1 MTYIFDGTINGFLT
15 AFLQAFAAENARLIK
30 DETQLLLGEEP
41 CYVTTNVE
49 KATKAKLRLCCFD
62 RQCMH
67 DLDFLLRSGE
77 TDASQTAFLYFK
89 LLATK
94 KTPIRNNFA
103 EPSVFRANTYIKK
116 VSYEIHRMHGFLR
129 FTECASGALYAPF
142 TPDNDI
148 CDLLLPHFR
157 ARLPQYPFVLHDVS
171 RKKAA
176 VYDGKNTF
184 VAPLPAANVLLSAK
198 EESWKSLWKRY
209 YAAVNIPERERLEQ
223 MRGYLPVR
231 YRSFMTEFEK

>member
-15 AFLQAFAAENARLIK
+15 AFLQAFSAENARLIK
-30 DETQLLLGEEP
+30 DEAQLLLGEEP
-41 CYVTTNVE
+41 CYVTTDQN
-49 KATKAKLRLCCFD
+49 KATKAKTRLVTFD

-67 DLDFLLRSGE
+67 DLDLLLRSGE
-77 TDASQTAFLYFK
+77 SAAAQTAFLYFK

-103 EPSVFRANTYIKK
+103 EPSVLRANAYIKK

-184 VAPLPAANVLLSAK
+184 IAPLPTANVLLSAN

-209 YAAVNIPERERLEQ
+209 YAAVNIPERERLVQ
-223 MRGYLPVR
+223 MRNYLPVR